1 MSLARAVGR
10 RHSSLRTLIFAGAGI
25 ATLGT
30 ALVAVGLIAIA
41 DHVRG
46 TLGHEA
52 RRLFA
57 EQSVADEIHRQVARQ
72 LLDAAVYL
80 NEPSAATLDRFRRR
94 GERIYVA
101 ERGYLAGPLS
111 PAERLQVEQVKE
123 LHEQLEVQA
132 QAAFDERRYGNRAG
146 AQARAAELFA
156 AAEPLGAALDRFLAM
171 RAADYEAAHARQE
184 RLLLWLYVAA
194 GALGILMI
202 VALSLGGRVVARRLL
217 RPLEEL
223 SRAADE
229 LGSGDLSVRL
239 PVRNDDE
246 LSRVA
251 SRFNAMAEAFDAL
264 QRELRQSE
272 ERYRHLVELS
282 PDAIVVHCDGRLVYA
297 NEAAVRWIGA
307 PSADALC
314 GRSVFALVERASRRE
329 AVARL
334 RQSMARGVPSGAA
347 ELVLRR
353 DDGSTVRGE
362 VAATVIEYEGRPA
375 TLVVVRDVT
384 ARRAAAEAL
393 QHAERRLQQAQKMEA
408 VGRLAG
414 GVAHDFNNLLTVIT
428 SYTDLLA
435 ADLPAANGHDD
446 GRGGVRE
453 DVREIRAAAARATA
467 LTRQLLAFSRKQ
479 VLRPEVLDVNEIVA
493 GTAGML
499 SRLIPEDIDVRTELA
514 GDLPLVEAD
523 PRQLEQVILNLAV
536 NARDAMPQG
545 GRLVIRTA
553 TERDAADGAPQ
564 VALSVI
570 DDGCGMD
577 RDTQLRIFEPFYTTK
592 PPGQGTGLG
601 LATVYGIVQ
610 QSGASIRVDSAP
622 GRGSTFTVVLPAMG
636 GETRAASTPAQTA
649 EPPRGSEL
657 VLLVEDEAS
666 VRALARRVL
675 EKRGYTVLEAR
686 DGTEALAIA
695 ARRGDEVDL
704 LLTDVVMPGMGGR
717 ELATA
722 LTRARPRIKV
732 LFTSGHT
739 EDEVL
744 RRGISAQTQAFLPKP
759 FSPRELATRVRE
771 VLDA

>member
-1 MSLARAVGR
+1 MRLARSAGGS
-10 RHSSLRTLIFAGAGI
+10 HSSLRSLIFAGAGI
-25 ATLGT
+25 STLGI

-41 DHVRG
+41 DHVRD
-46 TLGHEA
+46 TLGREA
-52 RRLFA
+52 RRLFT
-57 EQSVADEIHRQVARQ
+57 EQSVADDIHRQVARQ

-80 NEPSAATLDRFRRR
+80 NQPSEATIDRFRRR

-132 QAAFDERRYGNRAG
+132 QAAFDERRYGHLAG

-156 AAEPLGAALDRFLAM
+156 AAEPLGAALDGFLAM

-194 GALGILMI
+194 AALGILMI
-202 VALSLGGRVVARRLL
+202 VALSIGGRVVARRLL

-229 LGSGDLSVRL
+229 LGAGDLSVRL

-282 PDAIVVHCDGRLVYA
+282 PDAIVVHCEGRLVYA

-307 PSADALC
+307 PSAETLR
-314 GRSVFALVERASRRE
+314 GRSVFALVERASRHE
-329 AVARL
+329 AVARV
-334 RQSMARGVPSGAA
+334 RESVARAVPSGAA

-353 DDGSTVRGE
+353 DDGTAVRGE
-362 VAATVIEYEGRPA
+362 VAAAAIEFEGRPA

-384 ARRAAAEAL
+384 ARREAAEAL
-393 QHAERRLQQAQKMEA
+393 QNAERRLQQAQKMEA

-435 ADLPAANGHDD
+435 ADLSPDD
-446 GRGGVRE
+446 ERDGVRE

-479 VLRPEVLDVNEIVA
+479 VLRPEVVDVNEIVG

-514 GDLPLVEAD
+514 SDLALVEAD

-536 NARDAMPQG
+536 NARDAMPHG
-545 GRLVIRTA
+545 GRLVIRTEAGRAA
-553 TERDAADGAPQ
+553 TDGTPH
-564 VALSVI
+564 VALSVV

-577 RDTQLRIFEPFYTTK
+577 RDTQLRMFEPFYTTK
-592 PPGQGTGLG
+592 APGQGTGLG

-610 QSGASIRVDSAP
+610 QSGGCIRVDSAP
-622 GRGSTFTVVLPAMG
+622 GRGSTFTVVLPALAA
-636 GETRAASTPAQTA
+636 EKRAASMAAQA
-649 EPPRGSEL
+649 SEPPCGSEL

>member
-1 MSLARAVGR
+1 MSAGAGR
-10 RHSSLRTLIFAGAGI
+10 RERRGGSIRSLIFAGAAITTFGI
-25 ATLGT
+25 AV
-30 ALVAVGLIAIA
+30 VAVGLIAIA
-41 DHVRG
+41 DHVRD
-46 TLGHEA
+46 TLGREA
-52 RRLFA
+52 RRLFT

-80 NEPSAATLDRFRRR
+80 NQPSDETLDRFRRR

-101 ERGYLAGPLS
+101 ERSYLARPLS
-111 PAERLQVEQVKE
+111 AAERLQVEQVKE
-123 LHEQLEVQA
+123 LHEALEVQA
-132 QAAFDERRYGNRAG
+132 QAAFDERRYGNPDAAR
-146 AQARAAELFA
+146 ARAAELFA
-156 AAEPLGAALDRFLAM
+156 GAEPLGTALDRFLAL

-194 GALGILMI
+194 AALGILMI
-202 VALSLGGRVVARRLL
+202 VALSLGGRVIARRLL

-229 LGSGDLSVRL
+229 LGAGDLTVRL

-251 SRFNAMAEAFDAL
+251 SRFNAMASAFEAL
-264 QRELRQSE
+264 QGELRQSE
-272 ERYRHLVELS
+272 ARYRHLVELS

-307 PSADALC
+307 PSAEALC
-314 GRSVFALVERASRRE
+314 GRSVFALVDRDSRAE
-329 AVARL
+329 AVGRL
-334 RQSMARGVPSGAA
+334 RDSLAKGVPSGAA
-347 ELVLRR
+347 ELILRR
-353 DDGSTVRGE
+353 DDGTAVRGE
-362 VAATVIEYEGRPA
+362 VAAARIDYGGRPA

-384 ARRAAAEAL
+384 ARREAAEAL
-393 QHAERRLQQAQKMEA
+393 QQAERRLQQAQKMEA

-435 ADLPAANGHDD
+435 ADLAKGSE
-446 GRGGVRE
+446 RE

-479 VLRPEVLDVNEIVA
+479 VLRPEVVDLNEIVA

-514 GDLPLVEAD
+514 GDLALVEAD

-536 NARDAMPQG
+536 NARYARPDG

-553 TERDAADGAPQ
+553 PERDATDDVPR
-564 VALSVI
+564 VALSMS

-610 QSGASIRVDSAP
+610 QSGGYLRVESNP
-622 GRGSTFTVVLPAMG
+622 GRGSTFTVVLPALDRPA
-636 GETRAASTPAQTA
+636 RAVSSPMPITDA
-649 EPPRGSEL
+649 PRGSEL

-675 EKRGYTVLEAR
+675 EKRGYTVIEAR

-695 ARRGDEVDL
+695 ARRGDEVAL
-704 LLTDVVMPGMGGR
+704 LLTAVVMPGMGGR

-744 RRGISAQTQAFLPKP
+744 RRGISAQAQAFLPKP